1 MSFRKTLWLWII
13 GTIILALAVAGAFYV
28 VLIDQEPIPEPIVL
42 DDLIRI
48 TSPQPGETINSPLS
62 ISGVARGSWFF
73 EASFPIRLYD
83 QNGQELGV
91 ALAQAQDDWMTSEFV
106 PFVATLS
113 FSPSTTDT
121 GELIFQKDNPSG
133 LPEFDDQR
141 RVPVVFDRQQPEIK
155 LYYYHPEL
163 DYDDQENLLCSEQ
176 GLVAVSRSIPASPTP
191 IQDAI
196 RLLLLGELT
205 DAEINQGI
213 TTEFPLQGFELQG
226 ANLVDGQLTLE
237 FSDPLNQT
245 SGGSCRVNIL
255 WKQIEATALQFSDV
269 SAVNYI
275 PEELFQP

>member
-13 GTIILALAVAGAFYV
+13 GSIIIALAVAGAFYV

-121 GELIFQKDNPSG
+121 GELVFQKDNPSG

-141 RVPVVFDRQQPEIK
+141 RVPIVFDRQQPEIK

-163 DYDDQENLLCSEQ
+163 DYDDQKNLLCSEQ